1 MNLIIVA
8 PLFSA
13 RRQVL
18 WMAKQILQVGLGDA
32 IDDWLLQKIQWLR
45 SEEVVARGIQW
56 VHRASFHVSLYGS
69 QWILYVT
76 NHQWFFILSKLHFF
90 VGFRRKAESRNFC

>member
-56 VHRASFHVSLYGS
+56 VHRVSFHVSLYGS
-69 QWILYVT
+69 QQILYVT
-76 NHQWFFILSKLHFF
+76 NHQWFFIPFKAPFF
-90 VGFRRKAESRNFC
+90 CGLLQKS